1 MAKKFS
7 QLDSILQEILDEENF
22 IDNDDT
28 LDGIVQDDIIEHDYD
43 DHIVNLILDNID
55 NAEISPMTIND
66 SNDKYYNANELQN
79 IKIIKKDS
87 TDKIINPNLKK
98 KKIRSCKNFDDFN

>member
-22 IDNDDT
+22 TNNDDT
-28 LDGIVQDDIIEHDYD
+28 LDVIVQDDIVEHDYD
-43 DHIVNLILDNID
+43 DHVVNLILDNID
-55 NAEISPMTIND
+55 NTETSPMVINNC
-66 SNDKYYNANELQN
+66 SDKYYSENELQN

-98 KKIRSCKNFDDFN
+98 KKIRSCKNFDDF